1 MVNSITTIHANKRCQ
16 QRGISSDVSDC
27 VRRYGEECYA
37 TRGCLRY
44 QLNKRSLQDAFAE
57 GYYNKQTIEKA
68 SKVYVIASGEIEI
81 TWAHHTQKIFRD
93 LQLRDLQ
100 KGRGRE

>member
-1 MVNSITTIHANKRCQ
+1 MVNTITTIHANKRCQ

-81 TWAHHTQKIFRD
+81 TWAHRTRKHFRD
-93 LQLRDLQ
+93 FQQ
-100 KGRGRE
+100 QRGHE